1 MENKMKVSIIIPAYN
16 EEEAIK
22 GTLQKLKGE
31 NKSQNWEIIV
41 VDDASS
47 DDTAKFA
54 SETGVKVI
62 RHPYNKGYG
71 ASLKTGVR
79 NAKNDIVVFMDADD
93 QHNPNDI
100 GALLE
105 HIGDYDMVVG
115 ARSKTSYISLFRKP
129 GKVLL
134 STIANYLM
142 NMKIPDLNSGFRA
155 VKKEVIDKFIHIL
168 PNSFSFSATITL
180 AAIKGGFNIKYIPI
194 TTYKRKGKSTINPI
208 RDGINTLLLIIRIV
222 VLFNPLKIFFPVSFF
237 LFALGM
243 GYLIFALIFLGFHI
257 PSGAVLLIISSII
270 IFFFGIL
277 ADQISA
283 FRMEGK

>member
-16 EEEAIK
+16 EEK
-22 GTLQKLKGE
+22 GIEHTLQKLKGG
-31 NKSQNWEIIV
+31 NKKENWEIIV

-54 SETGVKVI
+54 SEMGVRVI

-100 GALLE
+100 SKLLE

-115 ARSKTSYISLFRKP
+115 ARSKTSYISFFRRP
-129 GKVLL
+129 GKMLL
-134 STIANYLM
+134 SIIANYLM
-142 NMKIPDLNSGFRA
+142 NMKIPDINSGFRA
-155 VKKEVIDKFIHIL
+155 VKKEIIEKFIHIL
-168 PNSFSFSATITL
+168 PNSFSFSTTITL
-180 AAIKGGFNIKYIPI
+180 AAIKGGFNVRYVPI
-194 TTYKRKGKSTINPI
+194 TTYKRKGKSVVNPI

-257 PSGAVLLIISSII
+257 PSGAILLILSSMI